1 MTEVSFYILDG
12 ASADDRLRF
21 ACRLAAQSWRR
32 HLPVFL
38 FSPEAQAAELDT
50 LLWEFRDASFVP
62 HRRSDDQSLPAS
74 PVEIG
79 QNDSPAHH
87 HGLLINLGDHIPD
100 WFSRFDRT
108 AEITCNTP
116 ELLEALR
123 ERYRFYESRGYPLQ
137 THRLDQA
144 TSTR

>member
-12 ASADDRLRF
+12 ASAHERLRF

-32 HLPVFL
+32 DLPVFL
-38 FSPEAQAAELDT
+38 FSAGEQASELDT
-50 LLWEFRDASFVP
+50 LLWEFRSASFVP
-62 HRRSDDQSLPAS
+62 HRLSSDQSLPPS

-79 QNDSPAHH
+79 DEDSPRHH
-87 HGLLINLGDHIPD
+87 HGLLINLGDSIPD
-100 WFSRFDRT
+100 WFSRFDRV
-108 AEITCNTP
+108 AEITCNEP
-116 ELLEALR
+116 DLLKGLR

-144 TSTR
+144 ASTR

>member
-12 ASADDRLRF
+12 ASAHDRLRF

-32 HLPVFL
+32 ALPVL
-38 FSPEAQAAELDT
+38 VYSPAQQASELDT
-50 LLWEFRDASFVP
+50 LLWEFRDESFVP
-62 HRRSDDQSLPAS
+62 HRLSRDPGLPPS

-79 QNDSPAHH
+79 DEDSAAHH
-87 HGLLINLGDHIPD
+87 HGLLINLGDEIPD
-100 WFSRFDRT
+100 WFSRFDRV
-108 AEITCNTP
+108 AEITCNEP
-116 ELLEALR
+116 ELLQGLR